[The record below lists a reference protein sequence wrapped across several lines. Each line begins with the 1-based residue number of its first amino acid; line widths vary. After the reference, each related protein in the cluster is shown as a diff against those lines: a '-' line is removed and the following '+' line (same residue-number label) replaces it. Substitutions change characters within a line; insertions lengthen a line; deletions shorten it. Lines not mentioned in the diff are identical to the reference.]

1 MARLPPSSSKLAD
14 RAYEQL
20 KQMAVSYRLRPGER
34 LAEVDLARQL
44 KVSRTPIREALN
56 RLFTEG
62 FLTFTPNRGF
72 QARMLDAKEI
82 FDLYEV
88 RRTLEAGS
96 ARLAAERASDEEL
109 AELASFLERSRALP
123 EDSSILEQV
132 RLDEQFHEWVAR
144 LSRNGEVQRILQ
156 NINER
161 IRFCR
166 WIDME
171 HGRRANT
178 QREHVEVAAALS
190 VRDADRAAAVMAAH
204 IARRLDQIVAVIRE
218 GYARIYMGDALGRAA
233 RPAVRRRS

>member
-1 MARLPPSSSKLAD
+1 MARTAPSSSKLAD

-20 KQMAVSYRLRPGER
+20 KSMAVSYRLRPGER
-34 LAEVDLARQL
+34 LAEVELARQL

-96 ARLAAERASDEEL
+96 ARHAAERATDEEIEEL
-109 AELASFLERSRALP
+109 ARFLERSRAVP
-123 EDSSILEQV
+123 DDTSVLELV
-132 RLDEQFHEWVAR
+132 SLDEQFHEWVAR
-144 LSRNGEVQRILQ
+144 LSRNTEILHILQ

-178 QREHVEVAAALS
+178 QREHADVLGALRA
-190 VRDADRAAAVMAAH
+190 RDAELSARVMEAH
-204 IARRLDQIVAVIRE
+204 IARRLDQIVTVIRE
-218 GYARIYMGDALGRAA
+218 GYARIYMGDSLNRVA
-233 RPAVRRRS
+233 RLPTRRRS

>member
-1 MARLPPSSSKLAD
+1 MARSPASPAKLAD

-20 KQMAVSYRLRPGER
+20 KSMAVSYSLPPGQR

-56 RLFTEG
+56 RLFVEG

-72 QARMLDAKEI
+72 RARMLDAKEI

-88 RRTLEAGS
+88 RRTLEGSS
-96 ARLAAERASDEEL
+96 ARLAADRANDEEL
-109 AELASFLERSRALP
+109 GELDEFLKQSRAASDDTSTP
-123 EDSSILEQV
+123 ELV
-132 RLDEQFHEWVAR
+132 VLDERFHEWVAR
-144 LSRNGEVQRILQ
+144 LSRNLELQRMLQ

-171 HGRRANT
+171 RGRRADT
-178 QREHVEVAAALS
+178 QREHAEVLAALQA
-190 VRDADRAAAVMAAH
+190 RDGERGAKVMEAH
-204 IARRLDQIVAVIRE
+204 ITRRLDQILTMIRE
-218 GYARIYMGDALGRAA
+218 GYARIYMGDPRNRPA
-233 RPAVRRRS
+233 RPRTQRRR